1 MVRLLAC
8 PTKPF
13 FATKRKQRSMVD
25 LQAIHDLT
33 LVASRDSFLFQPI
46 TFETFRNLFHCLL
59 ERIEPD
65 WIQLAEIDGQ
75 VIGVLSNEREIS
87 VRYHLCEAPEGPVP
101 GKWYRTLI
109 SRSKQSWS
117 TVVSRRRS
125 LSFFRPNRASI
136 FCS

>member
-25 LQAIHDLT
+25 LQAIRDLT

-46 TFETFRNLFHCLL
+46 TFETFRNLFQPLL

-65 WIQLAEIDGQ
+65 WIQ
-75 VIGVLSNEREIS
+75 
-87 VRYHLCEAPEGPVP
+87 
-101 GKWYRTLI
+101 
-109 SRSKQSWS
+109 
-117 TVVSRRRS
+117 
-125 LSFFRPNRASI
+125 
-136 FCS
+136 